1 MIQLKSFLVFVLLI
15 LMVFSCQKEETWVGP
30 EIPSHF
36 PEIAQKNMQN
46 RKFTKEGFLLGKRLF
61 FDPIL
66 SVDSTVSCG
75 SCHQQAGAFSHIDH
89 DLSHGV
95 MDRLGKRNAPAIQNL
110 LWNNTFFWDGGVQH
124 IDLISLAPIENDVEM
139 DETIQNVVLK
149 LNRNPYYKQAFKNIY
164 QIDEIKTMDIMA
176 AITEFQAML
185 VSAKS
190 PYDQFLKGTYS
201 FTTAELEGKKLFEEK
216 CITCHS
222 GVLQSDFMFRN
233 NGFQLDNHLDKGR
246 YEITLNPDDEG
257 KFKTPSLRNVAI
269 TPPYMHNGSIA
280 TLEAVLEHYNSGI
293 KQNPSLDPKLKN
305 GIPLTKNEQKA
316 IIAFLNTLTD
326 QNFQK
331 DSRFGF

>member
-1 MIQLKSFLVFVLLI
+1 MSKIALVITFFFLI
-15 LMVFSCQKEETWVGP
+15 TSCQKEETWSGP

-36 PEIAQKNMQN
+36 PEVAQKNMQN
-46 RKFTKEGFLLGKRLF
+46 RKFTKAGFLLGKRLF

-66 SVDSTVSCG
+66 SVDSTISCG

-149 LNRNPYYKQAFKNIY
+149 LNRNPYYKEAFKNIY

-185 VSAKS
+185 VSSKS
-190 PYDQFLKGTYS
+190 PYDQFLKGSYTLS
-201 FTTAELEGKKLFEEK
+201 SIEQEGKKLFEDK
-216 CITCHS
+216 CATCHS

-233 NGFQLDNHLDKGR
+233 NGIQLDNHLDKGR
-246 YEITLNPDDEG
+246 YEITLNPEDEG
-257 KFKTPSLRNVAI
+257 KFKTPSLRNIAI

-280 TLEAVLEHYNSGI
+280 TVEAVLEHYNSGI
-293 KQNPSLDPKLKN
+293 KQNPALDPKLKN
-305 GIPLTKNEQKA
+305 GIPMHKDEQKA
-316 IIAFLNTLTD
+316 IIAFLKTLTD
-326 QNFQK
+326 QNFVK
-331 DSRFGF
+331 DARFGF

>member
-1 MIQLKSFLVFVLLI
+1 
-15 LMVFSCQKEETWVGP
+15 MVFSCQKEETWVGP

-46 RKFTKEGFLLGKRLF
+46 RKFTKAGFLLGKRLF

-216 CITCHS
+216 CVTCHS
-222 GVLQSDFMFRN
+222 GVLQSDFIFRN

-246 YEITLNPDDEG
+246 YEITLNPEDEG

-269 TPPYMHNGSIA
+269 TPPYMHNGSIN

-293 KQNPSLDPKLKN
+293 KQNPALDPKLKN
-305 GIPLTKNEQKA
+305 GIPMHKDEQKA
-316 IIAFLNTLTD
+316 IIAFLKTLTD
-326 QNFQK
+326 YQYIT
-331 DSRFGF
+331 DIRFSE

>member
-1 MIQLKSFLVFVLLI
+1 MSKIALVITFFFLI
-15 LMVFSCQKEETWVGP
+15 ASCQKEETWSGP

-36 PEIAQKNMQN
+36 PEVAQKNMQN
-46 RKFTKEGFLLGKRLF
+46 RKFTKAGFLLGKRLF

-66 SVDSTVSCG
+66 SVDSTISCG

-185 VSAKS
+185 VSSKS
-190 PYDQFLKGTYS
+190 PYDQFLKGSYTLS
-201 FTTAELEGKKLFEEK
+201 SIEQEGKKLFEDK
-216 CITCHS
+216 CATCHS

-233 NGFQLDNHLDKGR
+233 NGIQLDNHLDKGR
-246 YEITLNPDDEG
+246 FEITLNPEDEG
-257 KFKTPSLRNVAI
+257 KFKTPSLRNIAI
-269 TPPYMHNGSIA
+269 TPPYMHNGSIN

-293 KQNPSLDPKLKN
+293 KQNPALDPKLKN
-305 GIPLTKNEQKA
+305 GIPMHKDEQKA
-316 IIAFLNTLTD
+316 IIAFLKTLTD
-326 QNFQK
+326 QNFVK
-331 DSRFGF
+331 DARFGF

>member
-1 MIQLKSFLVFVLLI
+1 
-15 LMVFSCQKEETWVGP
+15 
-30 EIPSHF
+30 
-36 PEIAQKNMQN
+36 
-46 RKFTKEGFLLGKRLF
+46 
-61 FDPIL
+61 
-66 SVDSTVSCG
+66 
-75 SCHQQAGAFSHIDH
+75 
-89 DLSHGV
+89 
-95 MDRLGKRNAPAIQNL
+95 
-110 LWNNTFFWDGGVQH
+110 VQH

-190 PYDQFLKGTYS
+190 PYDQFLKGSYILS
-201 FTTAELEGKKLFEEK
+201 SIEQEGKKLFEDK
-216 CITCHS
+216 CATCHS
-222 GVLQSDFMFRN
+222 GVLQSDFIFRN

-246 YEITLNPDDEG
+246 YEITLNPNDEG

>member
-1 MIQLKSFLVFVLLI
+1 MSKIALVITFFFLI
-15 LMVFSCQKEETWVGP
+15 TSCQKEETWSGP

-46 RKFTKEGFLLGKRLF
+46 RKFTKAGFLLGKRLF

-66 SVDSTVSCG
+66 SVDSTISCG

-110 LWNNTFFWDGGVQH
+110 LWNNSFFWDGGVQH
-124 IDLISLAPIENDVEM
+124 IDLISLAPIENDIEM

-149 LNRNPYYKQAFKNIY
+149 LNRNPYYKQAFKNVY
-164 QIDEIKTMDIMA
+164 QIDDIKTMDIMA

-185 VSAKS
+185 VSSKS
-190 PYDQFLKGTYS
+190 PYDQFLKGSYTLS
-201 FTTAELEGKKLFEEK
+201 SIEQEGKKLFEDK
-216 CITCHS
+216 CATCHS

-233 NGFQLDNHLDKGR
+233 NGIQLDNHLDKGR
-246 YEITLNPDDEG
+246 FEITLNPEDEG
-257 KFKTPSLRNVAI
+257 KFKTPSLRNIAI
-269 TPPYMHNGSIA
+269 TPPYMHNGSIN

-293 KQNPSLDPKLKN
+293 KQNPALDPKLKN
-305 GIPLTKNEQKA
+305 GIPMHKEEQKA
-316 IIAFLNTLTD
+316 IIAFLKTLTD
-326 QNFQK
+326 QNFVN
-331 DSRFGF
+331 DARFGF

>member
-1 MIQLKSFLVFVLLI
+1 MSKIALVITFFFLI
-15 LMVFSCQKEETWVGP
+15 TSCQKEETWSGP

-36 PEIAQKNMQN
+36 PEVAQKNMQN
-46 RKFTKEGFLLGKRLF
+46 RKFTKAGFLLGKRLF

-66 SVDSTVSCG
+66 SVDSTISCG

-149 LNRNPYYKQAFKNIY
+149 LNRNPYYKEAFKNIY

-185 VSAKS
+185 VSSKS
-190 PYDQFLKGTYS
+190 PYDQFLKGSYTLS
-201 FTTAELEGKKLFEEK
+201 SIEQEGKKLFEDK
-216 CITCHS
+216 CATCHS

-233 NGFQLDNHLDKGR
+233 NGIQLDNHLDKGR
-246 YEITLNPDDEG
+246 YEITLNPEDEG
-257 KFKTPSLRNVAI
+257 KFKTPSLRNIAI
-269 TPPYMHNGSIA
+269 TPPYMHNGSIN

-293 KQNPSLDPKLKN
+293 KQNPALDPKLKN
-305 GIPLTKNEQKA
+305 GIPMHKDEQKA
-316 IIAFLNTLTD
+316 IIAFLKTLTD
-326 QNFQK
+326 QNFVK
-331 DSRFGF
+331 DARFGF